1 MFNKTLLAKQ
11 MWKVVMNLDSL
22 AATIMKAK
30 YFPNCSIMEA
40 NVGSRPS
47 LVWRSILA
55 SKDLIEDGAIW
66 RIGDGRSVKI
76 WGDKWLPR
84 TKSSMVY
91 SPRISNLQNMK
102 VDELID
108 REEKQWRSSLINTL
122 FIPKEAQ
129 TILSIPLSPFFPQ
142 DRLIWKGK
150 GCRDSNMCPICLR
163 EEESIAHA
171 CWDCLAARDV
181 WGGCRGKLQKCGTG
195 ERDFLQ
201 IFKEVSMRC
210 EKNEVELF
218 AVVAR
223 KIWLRRN
230 GIVHGESFT
239 HPTQLL
245 KEAETALAEYQR
257 CSPKGG
263 GVGEY
268 REKE

>member
-142 DRLIWKGK
+142 DRLIWKGTK
-150 GCRDSNMCPICLR
+150 NDVFTVRVGMERRTKHQPGGLGKKEINEMWKLCWSLHVPNAVKMYLWRACHNLLPMKANLFQRGVCDNNLCLICLR
-163 EEESIAHA
+163 EEESVAHA
-171 CWDCLAARDV
+171 CWDCLSARDV
-181 WGGCRGKLQKCGTG
+181 
-195 ERDFLQ
+195 
-201 IFKEVSMRC
+201 
-210 EKNEVELF
+210 
-218 AVVAR
+218 
-223 KIWLRRN
+223 
-230 GIVHGESFT
+230 
-239 HPTQLL
+239 
-245 KEAETALAEYQR
+245 
-257 CSPKGG
+257 
-263 GVGEY
+263 
-268 REKE
+268 